1 MNLPIA
7 PLAEEGFYVTH
18 FLTVQDQER
27 SKEFQVGIP
36 GGRVVK
42 LENPAY
48 IKPSNSWIIR
58 SSGGGPRPTSR
69 K

>member
-27 SKEFQVGIP
+27 SKEF
-36 GGRVVK
+36 
-42 LENPAY
+42 
-48 IKPSNSWIIR
+48 
-58 SSGGGPRPTSR
+58 
-69 K
+69 

>member
-7 PLAEEGFYVTH
+7 PIAEKGFNVTH
-18 FLTVQDQER
+18 FLTAQDQER
-27 SKEFQVGIP
+27 SKEFYVGIL
-36 GGRVVK
+36 GGKVVR

-48 IKPSNSWIIR
+48 IKLSNSWIILN
-58 SSGGGPRPTSR
+58 SSDGPTPDKR